1 MYGVPHGLANAVI
14 LPYVLE
20 FCRKEAEQKLADL
33 AVAGHLGTRR
43 ESPEDLSLKFI
54 DKVKSLNR
62 NMKIPTF
69 IKELQEEDIPLIAK
83 RALDEA
89 HPDYPVPRIMTLAE
103 CEDLIGQL
111 LAT

>member
-1 MYGVPHGLANAVI
+1 
-14 LPYVLE
+14 
-20 FCRKEAEQKLADL
+20 
-33 AVAGHLGTRR
+33 
-43 ESPEDLSLKFI
+43 
-54 DKVKSLNR
+54 
-62 NMKIPTF
+62 MKIPTF